1 MIENW
6 DRFTCIES
14 TVRKLGKMKTGQNN
28 TNPTKKSNIYL
39 WIFRSLKI
47 YVNFRL
53 FLLIS
58 LNMNTS
64 KKIICVAMNPQIFFI
79 IKFYIEVEQMKFKNY
94 FSLRIMPYKDVLSNL
109 QIWQLENDNLFRI
122 FSSLKKFRQH
132 INKFPLH
139 IYK

>member
-1 MIENW
+1 
-6 DRFTCIES
+6 
-14 TVRKLGKMKTGQNN
+14 MKTRQNG

-39 WIFRSLKI
+39 GIFGSLKI

-79 IKFYIEVEQMKFKNY
+79 IKF
-94 FSLRIMPYKDVLSNL
+94 
-109 QIWQLENDNLFRI
+109 
-122 FSSLKKFRQH
+122 
-132 INKFPLH
+132 
-139 IYK
+139 